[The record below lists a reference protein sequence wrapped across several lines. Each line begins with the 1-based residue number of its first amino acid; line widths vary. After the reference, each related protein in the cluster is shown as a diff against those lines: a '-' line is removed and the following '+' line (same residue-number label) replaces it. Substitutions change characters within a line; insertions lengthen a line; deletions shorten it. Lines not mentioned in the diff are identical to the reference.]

1 MKYNRVVTLKS
12 GESCR
17 LRNAEESDAQAVL
30 DIFNQTHAETDY
42 LLTYPDENTF
52 DAAQEGRF
60 LKAQAESANEIEIV
74 AEVNGEI
81 AGTAGIEAVG
91 GKCKLRHRAD
101 FGIAIAR
108 KFWGRGIGRALTEAC
123 MLPDTG
129 ARNVDSL
136 LNQQILPALS
146 QQLLSH
152 MAAGQK
158 PRQVT
163 LGYHEEEGIV
173 MAFDE
178 GTISDE

>member
-1 MKYNRVVTLKS
+1 MQYNRVVTLKS

-52 DAAQEGRF
+52 DAAQEARF

-74 AEVNGEI
+74 AEVDGEI

-91 GKCKLRHRAD
+91 AKCKLRHRAD

-123 MLPDTG
+123 IEC
-129 ARNVDSL
+129 ARR
-136 LNQQILPALS
+136 AGYE
-146 QQLLSH
+146 QLELTVVADNARAIVLYERLGFVEYGRNPRGFKSR
-152 MAAGQK
+152 AAGYQALVYM
-158 PRQVT
+158 R
-163 LGYHEEEGIV
+163 LEL
-173 MAFDE
+173 
-178 GTISDE
+178 